1 MRLDIFL
8 RNAGIIPRRSRA
20 KEACAEGLVTIDG
33 KIAKPSAEVRPGQ
46 KLKVELDMQVREYE
60 VLELPRV
67 PVAKQQRENY
77 AKLLMQSRVDTDEW

>member
-20 KEACAEGLVTIDG
+20 KEACEEGLVAIDG
-33 KIAKPSAEVRPGQ
+33 KVAKPSAEVKPGQ
-46 KLKVELDMQVREYE
+46 KLRVELNMQTREYQ

-67 PVAKQQRENY
+67 PAAKQQRENY
-77 AKLLMQSRVDTDEW
+77 ARLLSRSRMDVDEW

>member
-1 MRLDIFL
+1 MRLDTFL
-8 RNAGIIPRRSRA
+8 RNAGVIPRRSRA
-20 KEACAEGLVTIDG
+20 KEACEEGLVTIDG

-60 VLELPRV
+60 VLDLPRV
-67 PVAKQQRENY
+67 PVAKKQRENY

>member
-20 KEACAEGLVTIDG
+20 KEACEEGLVTIDG

-60 VLELPRV
+60 VLDLPRV
-67 PVAKQQRENY
+67 PVAKKQRENY